1 MRPASSNRY
10 CGRGAAG
17 CGGLGVL
24 LLTALTLLALP
35 AAATS
40 AGPPVAVTCN
50 GGGCSANWYTADVT
64 VAFSWDPTGVTS
76 TSGCN
81 TTTVASDTSGI
92 TYTCTLTYSNGATS
106 VLPVT
111 IKRDGT
117 PPTVTGASASRG
129 PAANG
134 WYNSPVGITF
144 NGTDAT
150 SGLGGCTSTTYG
162 GPGTAAVSFSGTCT
176 DQAGN
181 TSGAVSFGPI
191 KYDSNPPSVSGSLT
205 RGPDANGW
213 YNHPVDFAASGSD
226 GLSGIA
232 SCNSG
237 SYSGPDTR
245 GGSLTASCSDQ
256 AGNTGSAGISINY
269 DATPPSVTGGAAERP
284 PDSNGWYNHP
294 VAIAFTGRDDTSG
307 VAGCTNVTYSG
318 PDNSNT
324 TVSGSCSD
332 AAGNKSGDSS
342 FTLKY
347 DSTPPTLTDVRVEAG
362 DKFAI
367 LSWVASPDA
376 KSIEILR
383 SPGPAGPDPGVVF
396 TGIASSYEDATVTNR
411 VRYMYTISGFDDA
424 GNKVVQTI
432 SVTPAALLY
441 SPARGAVVKAP
452 PLLAWKKMPR
462 TSYYNVQL
470 YFGTTG
476 LSSRRVLSVSVS
488 GRKVLSVWPTQPRF
502 RLRKQ
507 WVFKGKHYKLRP
519 GHYTWYVWPGVG
531 KVAAAKYGKLI
542 GKSDFIVSR

>member
-1 MRPASSNRY
+1 MHRP
-10 CGRGAAG
+10 GRE
-17 CGGLGVL
+17 
-24 LLTALTLLALP
+24 
-35 AAATS
+35 
-40 AGPPVAVTCN
+40 
-50 GGGCSANWYTADVT
+50 
-64 VAFSWDPTGVTS
+64 
-76 TSGCN
+76 
-81 TTTVASDTSGI
+81 
-92 TYTCTLTYSNGATS
+92 
-106 VLPVT
+106 
-111 IKRDGT
+111 
-117 PPTVTGASASRG
+117 
-129 PAANG
+129 
-134 WYNSPVGITF
+134 
-144 NGTDAT
+144 
-150 SGLGGCTSTTYG
+150 
-162 GPGTAAVSFSGTCT
+162 
-176 DQAGN
+176 

-237 SYSGPDTR
+237 SYSGPDTS

-269 DATPPSVTGGAAERP
+269 DATPPSVTGAAAERP

-324 TVSGSCSD
+324 TVSGSCGD
-332 AAGNKSGDSS
+332 DAGNRSGDSS

-367 LSWVASPDA
+367 LSWVASPDT

-396 TGIASSYEDATVTNR
+396 NGLASSYEDATVTNQ
-411 VRYMYTISGFDDA
+411 VKYVYTINGFDDA

-432 SVTPAALLY
+432 SVTPAAMLY
-441 SPARGAVVKAP
+441 SPARGAVVKARRCWHGRRCHVRP
-452 PLLAWKKMPR
+452 TTTFSC
-462 TSYYNVQL
+462 TSALPACRVVA
-470 YFGTTG
+470 
-476 LSSRRVLSVSVS
+476 SSRS
-488 GRKVLSVWPTQPRF
+488 
-502 RLRKQ
+502 
-507 WVFKGKHYKLRP
+507 
-519 GHYTWYVWPGVG
+519 
-531 KVAAAKYGKLI
+531 A
-542 GKSDFIVSR
+542 